1 MHELTFDQLKFW
13 QLWVISDIKVYVQQ
27 KLIEILRVSMYIE
40 YKWSRHY
47 PPKFKVSW
55 LFKLSA
61 NHVHLIIVC
70 PYLMGRRMVRWCPC
84 IQYGFLSFGLWLLSK
99 EKWGELLNARFC
111 RFIHDIKNNAW
122 VTVNNDFWVTS
133 EAICQWFS
141 RVTKSRVKIIGKSHH
156 EWPKNRYS
164 R

>member
-40 YKWSRHY
+40 CKWSRHY

-111 RFIHDIKNNAW
+111 RFIHDIIINMFLQCYKIWHMATVALVVKY
-122 VTVNNDFWVTS
+122 VTNV
-133 EAICQWFS
+133 
-141 RVTKSRVKIIGKSHH
+141 SHH
-156 EWPKNRYS
+156 NCCLSLGLWKKA
-164 R
+164 